1 MRKTIYGFLFWAF
14 AVSFLFAPGPS
25 RAASA
30 PLPKSSVEMLKKF
43 KLEPSILADIDKELE
58 VPKDWMEKAR
68 KEGKVKFRS
77 TPSTPEELKWLLGPF
92 KERYPFIDAEY
103 SGTDQEDRTVKTLVA
118 HRAGR
123 VLSDVLGSVGGYIHA
138 YRESNALDSLRGIPN
153 LKNVPEIAKDPD
165 GFYVGMNVHYWCM
178 AYNTK
183 FVKKEELPKKWED
196 ILNNPKWRGGNLALG
211 NRPQLWALN
220 LWKSKGES
228 WTKDY
233 MTRLITEVKPQ
244 IRKEGLNAL
253 VDLLAAGEFHAVFPA
268 LDARAQQKVE
278 IGAPVGFTCPE
289 PAPVAP
295 EDLMILRGAANPYAA
310 RVLVN
315 WLLSKEGQIAYYAA
329 KFYVPVHKDLQRR
342 ELLLFPDDLL
352 GKEISYRDPIL
363 ERDVNPKLI
372 EFWNGLVLRGGRG
385 R

>member
-1 MRKTIYGFLFWAF
+1 MSKTIYRFLFGTF
-14 AVSFLFAPGPS
+14 AVSFLFAPGQS

-30 PLPKSSVEMLKKF
+30 PLPKSSIEMLKHL
-43 KLEPSILADIDKELE
+43 KLPTSILSDVDKELE
-58 VPKDWMEKAR
+58 VPKEWVEKAR
-68 KEGKVKFRS
+68 KEGKVRFQS
-77 TPSTPEELKWLLGPF
+77 TPSTPEETKWLLGPF
-92 KERYPFIDAEY
+92 KERYPFIDSEY
-103 SGTDQEDRTVKTLVA
+103 AGTSQEGRTVRTLVSY
-118 HRAGR
+118 RAGR
-123 VLSDVLGSVGGYIHA
+123 VLSDVLASVGGYIHA
-138 YRESNALDSLRGIPN
+138 YREARALESLRDIPN
-153 LKNVPEIAKDPD
+153 LKNVPEVAKDPE
-165 GFYVGMNVHYWCM
+165 GFYVGMNVHYWCV

-183 FVKKEELPKKWED
+183 LVKKEELPKKWED
-196 ILNNPKWRGGNLALG
+196 FLANPRWRGGNLALG

-220 LWKSKGES
+220 LWKTKGEK

-253 VDLLAAGEFHAVFPA
+253 VDLVAAGEFHAFFPA

-278 IGAPVGFTCPE
+278 MGAPVGFTCPE

-310 RVLVN
+310 KMLVN

-342 ELLLFPDDLL
+342 ELVLFPDDIL
-352 GKEISYRDPIL
+352 GKQISYRDPNL
-363 ERDVNPKLI
+363 ERDVNPQLI
-372 EFWNGLVLRGGRG
+372 DFWNNLVMRGGQAR
-385 R
+385 